1 VQLTPFGVA
10 RSSAEGRPLL
20 QSRLKR
26 FAGLGASIGLGLLVA
41 GAAIGPLRHLPGSL
55 AIALV
60 LAGAVVV
67 GAGAWGYARAGRRR
81 MRALLAIDVL
91 STSSHCA
98 PFVALAW
105 TLPLSTRP
113 ELVALLGI
121 GQVLALRAYWVP
133 SSGRRTLALGSVPLA
148 AAIAS
153 TVLRY
158 GRGGPDAP
166 GWLAISALAC
176 VFSLGIALV
185 TTLTSRTIVGLR
197 RRVRE
202 ASQLGQ
208 YTLTE
213 KIGEGGMGVVYKA
226 RHATL
231 RRPTAIKLLPPERAG
246 EHNLVRF
253 EREVQLTSQLTHPNT
268 VAIYDYGRSYD
279 GVLYYAMEYLDGT
292 DLESVVQFAG
302 PQAPAR
308 VAHVLMQICAALEEA
323 HAAGLIHRDI
333 KPQNV
338 MLCRRGGVAD
348 VAKVVDFGL
357 VKELARPGRSDQ
369 SLAEQVVGTPL
380 YMSPEAI
387 SQPALVDA
395 RSDLYAV
402 GALGYFM
409 LTGTPP
415 FPGTSHIEVCAHH
428 VFSTPERPSVRLGRA
443 LPAELERVILACL
456 AKAQDERPESARV
469 LADSIA
475 RCELARWTRGEAN
488 AWWHEHG
495 GALAERRRAANLWRA
510 GSNPLR
516 PKTLAIDL
524 TGRAPLI
531 RAWQST
537 PPPSPAPPRD
547 EAG

>member
-1 VQLTPFGVA
+1 MW
-10 RSSAEGRPLL
+10 
-20 QSRLKR
+20 
-26 FAGLGASIGLGLLVA
+26 LGLLVIGSCA
-41 GAAIGPLRHLPGSL
+41 GLVLRLPGTAVL
-55 AIALV
+55 VLV
-60 LAGAVVV
+60 LAAAAAV
-67 GAGAWGYARAGRRR
+67 GGCCWRYMRAERRR
-81 MRALLAIDVL
+81 PQALFTVDALATWSSCTPFLLLAWEV
-91 STSSHCA
+91 
-98 PFVALAW
+98 
-105 TLPLSTRP
+105 PLSTRP
-113 ELVALLGI
+113 DLMALFCI
-121 GQVLALRAYWVP
+121 GDVLAVRALWVP
-133 SSGRRTLALGSVPLA
+133 SSGRRTLALGAVPLVA
-148 AAIAS
+148 LVAS
-153 TVLRY
+153 TALRQAHEQ
-158 GRGGPDAP
+158 PE
-166 GWLAISALAC
+166 ALAWLTRSA
-176 VFSLGIALV
+176 FSTAASLGCLLI
-185 TTLTSRTIVGLR
+185 TTLTSRTLVGLR
-197 RRVRE
+197 QRVRE

-246 EHNLVRF
+246 ERNLVRF

-268 VAIYDYGRSYD
+268 VAIYDYGRSDD

-387 SQPALVDA
+387 AQPDLVDA

-428 VFSTPERPSVRLGRA
+428 VFTTPERPSLRLGSV

-456 AKAQDERPESARV
+456 AKAQADRPDSARA
-469 LADSIA
+469 LADRIA
-475 RCELARWTRGEAN
+475 RCELPGWTRAEAN
-488 AWWHEHG
+488 AWWQAHG
-495 GALAERRRAANLWRA
+495 ATLAERRRAAHPWRA
-510 GSNPLR
+510 ASIPPR
-516 PKTLAIDL
+516 AKTLAIDL
-524 TGRAPLI
+524 TGRAPMVK
-531 RAWQST
+531 AWQST
-537 PPPSPAPPRD
+537 PVSDLGPKP
-547 EAG
+547 EA